1 MGNLARL
8 TFISFLLFMSRG
20 IIGPVSSLYS
30 ESLGADYVAIGLLG
44 TVSSFTAVLASALWG
59 TLSDRIGRRKNIL
72 VAGLLLLSLAEILVA
87 TAPGYRY
94 LYAWNMLSALATAA
108 YSTASLA
115 LMGDLL
121 EQGSTT
127 RGLHMG
133 TYRGLASL
141 GFGLMAL
148 IAGTVADRLG
158 LSAPFFIAAA
168 LALSAGL
175 VALFVQEPA
184 GRPPSSPGAV
194 RATLK
199 QAPGDLARKIRGLTQ
214 LIVQI
219 GHSTR
224 PTPEAETID
233 RAPALPLAPLLLAS
247 LLWSLVTG
255 AVYAVWANYMVTDI
269 GYTPTVMSRL
279 WAVASLSEFPLMIL
293 AGWLSDRIGRL
304 PMLSVGF
311 SAWCLVFVG
320 YIAAPV
326 MPWIIGV
333 QLLRGFAYSAFT
345 ATALAYAA
353 EVRGRDQRGRV
364 SGLYSSAGGLGSI
377 LGGAVG
383 GTLTQLLGFRAM
395 FGVNAAVILGGAI
408 YLAIVAIRHRQAVA
422 RAAKA
427 AAA

>member
-1 MGNLARL
+1 MRNLARL

-20 IIGPVSSLYS
+20 IVGPVSSLYS

-44 TVSSFTAVLASALWG
+44 TVSSLTAVLAGAFWG

-72 VAGLLLLSLAEILVA
+72 VAGLLLLSLAQVLVA

-94 LYAWNMLSALATAA
+94 LYAWNVLSALASAA
-108 YSTASLA
+108 YGTASLA

-121 EQGSTT
+121 ERGDNT

-148 IAGTVADRLG
+148 IAGTVADRLS
-158 LSAPFFIAAA
+158 LSAPFWIAAA

-184 GRPPSSPGAV
+184 GRPSTPPGAL
-194 RATLK
+194 RASLR
-199 QAPGDLARKIRGLTQ
+199 QAPGDLARKIGGLTQ
-214 LIVQI
+214 VIVQI
-219 GHSTR
+219 GRRTR
-224 PTPEAETID
+224 CAPAAQAPD
-233 RAPALPLAPLLLAS
+233 RATELPLAPLLLAS

-255 AVYAVWANYMVTDI
+255 AVYAVWANYMVSDI

-304 PMLSVGF
+304 PMLSLGF
-311 SAWCLVFVG
+311 GAWCLVFVG

-333 QLLRGFAYSAFT
+333 QLLRGFAFSAFT
-345 ATALAYAA
+345 ATAMAYAA

-408 YLAIVAIRHRQAVA
+408 YLAIVVIRHRQAIAGSA
-422 RAAKA
+422 RAAA
-427 AAA
+427 A

>member
-1 MGNLARL
+1 MRNLARL

-44 TVSSFTAVLASALWG
+44 TVSSLTAVIASAFWG

-87 TAPGYRY
+87 MAPGYRY
-94 LYAWNMLSALATAA
+94 LYAWNVLSALATAA

-121 EQGSTT
+121 EKGSTT

-148 IAGTVADRLG
+148 IAGTVADRLS
-158 LSAPFFIAAA
+158 LSAPFWIAAA

-184 GRPPSSPGAV
+184 GHSLAHGTV
-194 RATLK
+194 RAWLR
-199 QAPGDLARKIRGLTQ
+199 QAPGELARKVASLSQMMR
-214 LIVQI
+214 QI
-219 GHSTR
+219 GRRTR
-224 PTPEAETID
+224 PTLEDDAPGGAPE
-233 RAPALPLAPLLLAS
+233 LPLAPLLLAS

-304 PMLSVGF
+304 PMLSLGF
-311 SAWCLVFVG
+311 AAWSLVFAG
-320 YIAAPV
+320 YIAAPA

-345 ATALAYAA
+345 ATAMAYAA

-395 FGVNAAVILGGAI
+395 FGVNAAVILAGAI
-408 YLAIVAIRHRQAVA
+408 YLALVAIRHRQGIAQSA
-422 RAAKA
+422 RVTGA
-427 AAA
+427 

>member
-20 IIGPVSSLYS
+20 IVGPVSSLYS

-72 VAGLLLLSLAEILVA
+72 VAGLFLLSLAEILVA

-121 EQGSTT
+121 EQGNTT

-148 IAGTVADRLG
+148 IAGTVTDRLG
-158 LSAPFFIAAA
+158 LSSPFFIAAA

-184 GRPPSSPGAV
+184 GRPPSHGAV
-194 RATLK
+194 RAWLR

-214 LIVQI
+214 VIVQI
-219 GHSTR
+219 GRSTR
-224 PTPEAETID
+224 PTPEAETTD
-233 RAPALPLAPLLLAS
+233 RSPALPLAPLLLAS

-269 GYTPTVMSRL
+269 GYTPTLMSRL

-304 PMLSVGF
+304 PMLSLGF
-311 SAWCLVFVG
+311 AAWSLVFAG
-320 YIAAPV
+320 YIAAPM

-345 ATALAYAA
+345 ATAMAYAA

-395 FGVNAAVILGGAI
+395 FGVNAALILGGAI
-408 YLAIVAIRHRQAVA
+408 YLAIVAIQHRQAIA
-422 RAAKA
+422 RSASVYPL
-427 AAA
+427 